1 MTTFFPLETRHQLI
15 TEKCWWENSTWNL
28 FVVHS
33 SVSHVR
39 SKWFNQCNC
48 YYFPNYT
55 ETFFP
60 NLVEKVK
67 VSSMSR
73 FNFDL
78 VLSKRFPDFSFSL
91 HVLLCKICRYCVKF
105 NRCRCVTY
113 KSTNQCSLEKKKK
126 EIRCEKLS
134 FSQHR
139 TNKSQRFIGK
149 NTSDLNQTC
158 WFAFMKTC
166 RKLKNRHIW
175 VITFNRRY
183 DWVLSPRK
191 MWLFARVNMRWIE
204 IPHSRFN
211 LFGRRSWPVYL
222 HLLEVVKTDCY
233 HGSKANQKCC
243 NLSSHLDLGSSFSV
257 FRAGRERKGKK
268 MKFEPD
274 EARWLTRL
282 ELFNTLPF

>member
-91 HVLLCKICRYCVKF
+91 HVLLCKICRYWVKF

-113 KSTNQCSLEKKKK
+113 KSTNQCSLEKKEKK
-126 EIRCEKLS
+126 SDVKNWASVNTEPINLNASSGKHKWFKPNMLV
-134 FSQHR
+134 
-139 TNKSQRFIGK
+139 RFHE
-149 NTSDLNQTC
+149 D
-158 WFAFMKTC
+158 M
-166 RKLKNRHIW
+166 
-175 VITFNRRY
+175 
-183 DWVLSPRK
+183 
-191 MWLFARVNMRWIE
+191 
-204 IPHSRFN
+204 
-211 LFGRRSWPVYL
+211 
-222 HLLEVVKTDCY
+222 
-233 HGSKANQKCC
+233 
-243 NLSSHLDLGSSFSV
+243 
-257 FRAGRERKGKK
+257 
-268 MKFEPD
+268 
-274 EARWLTRL
+274 
-282 ELFNTLPF
+282 